1 MSFDK
6 VILGND
12 PNCIFTTDS
21 NATGLNNNILVVGSS
36 GCGKTVS
43 VAEAR
48 LLETFNSSLIVT
60 VTKRRLVDKYKN
72 IMIKRG
78 YEVQDLDFT
87 NPINSN
93 IGYDPL
99 VYVKS
104 YHDITYLAKSIVLA
118 DAERGGNTNEPY
130 WDQAAVSLLSAEIAY
145 TISTKKNA
153 TFADV
158 LNLHDKLEF
167 EEHREMLKTSLD
179 RKFELLELKEPSS
192 FAVSCFKSFK
202 KTPIRTAGCIF
213 STLNTTI
220 DKIFNPDLRKTFSKK
235 KKVDLE
241 KLASTKTVLFITTS
255 PVNSALNSFVN
266 MFYGHAFKQLFEF
279 GEKQEN
285 GMLPIPVH
293 ILADDFATGCQ
304 VQMFDEYISIFR
316 EKGIAITILIQSES
330 QLKSLY
336 GKDKAT
342 TIINNCDTYL
352 FMGSMDLKTAK
363 NIAKRSGKKLEE
375 VLYMPLGSAILFRR
389 GQYPIFT
396 QRYDIFNDER
406 YKEVTFADKIMPRL
420 DKELRMETLFD

>member
-1 MSFDK
+1 MAFDK
-6 VILGND
+6 VILGNKA
-12 PNCIFTTDS
+12 NCVFTTDS
-21 NATGLNNNILVVGSS
+21 NVTGLNNNILVVGSS

-60 VTKRRLVDKYKN
+60 VTKRRLVDKYKDV
-72 IMIKRG
+72 MIKRG

-87 NPINSN
+87 NPLNSN

-99 VYVKS
+99 DYVKS
-104 YHDITYLAKSIVLA
+104 YQDITYLAKSIVLA
-118 DAERGGNTNEPY
+118 DSRKDGATNEPY

-145 TISTKKNA
+145 TMSTKKNA

-158 LNLHDKLEF
+158 LALHEKLEF
-167 EEHREMLKTSLD
+167 EEYREMLKTSLD

-202 KTPIRTAGCIF
+202 KTPIKTAGCIF

-220 DKIFNPDLRKTFSKK
+220 DTIFNPELCKIFSKK
-235 KKVDLE
+235 KRVDFE
-241 KLASTKTVLFITTS
+241 KLSSKKTVLFITTS

-279 GEKQEN
+279 GEQQED

-293 ILADDFATGCQ
+293 ILADDFATGCP
-304 VQMFDEYISIFR
+304 VQMFDEYISVFR
-316 EKGIAITILIQSES
+316 EKGISITILIQSES
-330 QLKSLY
+330 QLQSLY
-336 GKDKAT
+336 GKDRAT

-352 FMGSMDLKTAK
+352 FMGSMDLETAQ
-363 NIAKRSGKKLEE
+363 NIALRSGKELAE
-375 VLYMPLGSAILFRR
+375 VLYLPLGDAIIFRR
-389 GQYPIFT
+389 GQYPIFAR
-396 QRYDIFNDER
+396 RYDIFNDVR
-406 YKEVTFADKIMPRL
+406 YKEITCCDKNMPRA
-420 DKELRMETLFD
+420 DKELKMETLFD